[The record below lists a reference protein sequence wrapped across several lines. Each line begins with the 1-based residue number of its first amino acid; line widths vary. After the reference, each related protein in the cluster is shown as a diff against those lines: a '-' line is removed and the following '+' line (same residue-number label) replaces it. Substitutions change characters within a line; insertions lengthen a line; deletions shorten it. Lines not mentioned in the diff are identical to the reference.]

1 MTRAV
6 LLSTLAAVTAC
17 QTTTT
22 GPGSINLQRATDTA
36 GHAMTGTVPASA
48 NDGDTITMTL
58 DGSLV
63 NTSSD
68 QFTRQ
73 TSADHG
79 WFRAAQTIHPS
90 PGGLYITRNAY
101 SGESSTG
108 AMTATVVSSFGRR
121 GATFARLGNTAMPA
135 SGSANYSGQYVGI
148 LEGGPVFFARRSVTG
163 DVAMTADFSAATV
176 SGNITNRQS
185 YNYNAT
191 PFNTLQ
197 DVTLNATAIDGTG
210 AFSGTLTGG
219 AVNGFGSSIDT
230 SSGYSGLIGGA
241 TGNQVAGSMNL
252 TRTYGGFS
260 GNQIIEIGVFL
271 GE

>member
-1 MTRAV
+1 MKRAI

-22 GPGSINLQRATDTA
+22 GPGSINLQSATINSGDTV
-36 GHAMTGTVPASA
+36 TGTVPTST
-48 NDGDTITMTL
+48 NDGDFVVVGLEAGITTV
-58 DGSLV
+58 LV
-63 NTSSD
+63 
-68 QFTRQ
+68 RQ
-73 TSADHG
+73 TSMDHG
-79 WFRAAQTIHPS
+79 RFRGALVSASGT
-90 PGGLYITRNAY
+90 GGIYTRRVAY

-108 AMTATVVSSFGRR
+108 DMAASVASFPNRQ
-121 GATFARLGNTAMPA
+121 GAVIARLGNTAMPV

-148 LEGGPVFFARRSVTG
+148 LNGGPVFFGRSHVKG

-185 YNYNAT
+185 YNYNPT